1 MKRLFLKVL
10 AVGVVMTLVV
20 QAGEQG
26 KSPESL
32 GAHWARVSD
41 EAQIGFVADELKG
54 LAHGRGSERIVW
66 KHAARDL
73 QISTIFRNMPPSS
86 VDVTGVS
93 TNVVINGTTARA
105 SSSGETLQFEKRNG
119 DWVVTGGTLSRTPS
133 NAVSSTPIE
142 GNGASAGKTFIE
154 VPVSREYGIE
164 RLSRGVTRQKLD
176 RALFST
182 PEKTASYYYAHYM
195 ESAPFVSATYIQFVT
210 DPSWNRILYGNLNRG
225 IKSYDNLNGPSTIAV
240 DPDGKVFVG
249 EKGNKR
255 VSVLRI
261 VGEGADATLQPLFFI
276 NDIQS
281 PTDIAHS
288 DAGTSLNSA
297 DDILYVA
304 DASQNKII
312 KYALGSGGAT
322 LIATFEDFDSPTSIV
337 VGKWNGSNNDLLYV
351 VDQIGK
357 RIRVFDDLGT
367 QLSLV
372 KEVRGNYYQY
382 FKSLKADHFGNIYA
396 VDNVNSQ
403 ILKFTSSL
411 ELLDTQ
417 GGDDTFAAI
426 GNVDIPFGKIVVDG
440 QGTYWAGFDQ
450 LFALERWADDT
461 GAQRRVL
468 GLRMK
473 NINFVADDDVSRIQN
488 TFTLTDFGRLA
499 VRIYDNA
506 GQIVRAIN
514 NAWMVSGQKEIVWD
528 RRSDAGRQVPPG
540 SYRYEITAVQAYRDE
555 PVISQTQF
563 TLPMYYHEDCGSV
576 NAADDAHLVRGSS
589 VRWGTAPS
597 QTAEEDPSS
606 VLYRFTGLNSAST
619 YEVAAEYV
627 AHNTAARRQDMTVNG
642 LLLHDPVAVST
653 EPLRIEYTK
662 LPQVVYESG
671 EVTVSINARGEGSA
685 IVSQLWIRETGKGFG
700 AQKIENLI
708 PSAYRLD
715 QNYPNP
721 FNPSTTIRYAIPVD
735 GLVTMKVYDITGRE
749 IVTLVNEQKNAGTY
763 EVRFDTKNSSGRA
776 LASGVYFYK
785 INAGGFSETKKLL
798 FLK

>member
-1 MKRLFLKVL
+1 MKRLLVKVL
-10 AVGVVMTLVV
+10 AVSVIATLVV

-26 KSPESL
+26 KTPESL

-41 EAQIGFVADELKG
+41 GAQIGFVLDELKG
-54 LAHGRGSERIVW
+54 VAHGRGSERIVR
-66 KHAARDL
+66 KHVARDL
-73 QISTIFRNMPPSS
+73 QISTILRNTPPSS

-93 TNVVINGTTARA
+93 PDIVVSGTIARA
-105 SSSGETLQFEKRNG
+105 NSSGGTLQFEKRDG
-119 DWVVTGGTLSRTPS
+119 EWIVTGGTLSVTPS
-133 NAVSSTPIE
+133 TVVSSTPIE
-142 GNGASAGKTFIE
+142 GSGASAGKTFIE
-154 VPVSREYGIE
+154 VPVSREHDIE

-176 RALFST
+176 RALFSA
-182 PEKTASYYYAHYM
+182 PDKTTSYYYAHYM
-195 ESAPFVSATYIQFVT
+195 KSAPFVLATYIQFVT

-225 IKSYDNLNGPSTIAV
+225 IKSYDNLNGPSAIAV
-240 DPDGKVFVG
+240 DPDGRVFVG
-249 EKGNKR
+249 ETGNKR

-261 VGEGADATLQPLFFI
+261 VGEGAAASLQPLFFI

-281 PTDIAHS
+281 PTDVAHS
-288 DAGTSLNSA
+288 DDGTPLNTA

-304 DASQNKII
+304 DASQNKIF
-312 KYALGSGGAT
+312 KYALSSGGAT

-337 VGKWNGSNNDLLYV
+337 VGKWSGANNDLLYV

-357 RIRVFDDLGT
+357 RIRVFDDLGN

-382 FKSLKADHFGNIYA
+382 FKSLKTDHFGNIYV

-411 ELLDTQ
+411 ELLDAQ

-426 GNVDIPFGKIVVDG
+426 GNIDVPFGKIVVDG

-450 LFALERWADDT
+450 LFVLERWADDS

-473 NINFVADDDVSRIQN
+473 NINFAADDDVSQIQN
-488 TFTLTDFGRLA
+488 TFTLTDFGRLI
-499 VRIYDNA
+499 VRIYNNA
-506 GQIVRAIN
+506 GQIVRTLN
-514 NAWMVSGQKEIVWD
+514 NVWMVSGQKEIEWD
-528 RRSDAGRQVPPG
+528 RRTDAGLQVPPG
-540 SYRYEITAVQAYRDE
+540 SYCYEITAVQAYRDE
-555 PVISQTQF
+555 PVISRMQL

-576 NAADDAHLVRGSS
+576 NTADDAHLVRGSS

-606 VLYRFTGLNSAST
+606 VLYRFTGLNPASE

-627 AHNTAARRQDMTVNG
+627 AHTNAARLQDITVNG
-642 LLLHDPVAVST
+642 LRLHDPVAVST
-653 EPLRIEYTK
+653 TPRRIEYIK
-662 LPQVVYESG
+662 LPKATFESG
-671 EVTVSINARGEGSA
+671 EVAISINARGEGSA
-685 IVSQLWIRETGKGFG
+685 IVSQLWMKETGKGFS
-700 AQKIENLI
+700 AQQIENLI

-721 FNPSTTIRYAIPVD
+721 FNPSTAIRYAIPND
-735 GLVTMKVYDITGRE
+735 GPVTLRVYDITGRE
-749 IVTLVNEQKNAGTY
+749 IVTLVNEQKNAGMY
-763 EVRFDTKNSSGRA
+763 EVRFDAKNSSGRA
-776 LASGVYFYK
+776 LASGVYFYQIK
-785 INAGGFSETKKLL
+785 AGRFSETKLL
-798 FLK
+798 LMK